1 MAETTY
7 VKLSK
12 PAYQTLRYDLELNNN
27 MDLLD
32 GALRHFP
39 GTYPP
44 GDVSSDYPD
53 VVLTDGITWL
63 DTGNDLLKVYYNSA
77 WVTIHTF

>member
-7 VKLSK
+7 IKLAK

-27 MDLLD
+27 MDLIE
-32 GALRHFP
+32 GALLNFP

-53 VVLTDGITWL
+53 VVPTAGMLWL
-63 DTGNDLLKVYYNSA
+63 DTGNDLLKMYYNST
-77 WVTIHTF
+77 WNTIHTF